1 MAQRPSSPR
10 RQLSSLLLGKLGVPE
25 DSLDAV
31 MAEAQEK
38 LTASDAENKLHNRK
52 LYLVIDLDETLVYS
66 KRLEPGATP
75 VGSLIYVRGQPFD
88 MQPRPGLQHF
98 LQMAASSYIVFLY
111 TMGDADYVHAV
122 MNVIDPERQYF
133 RGGMCCWRPTES
145 RQSKSL
151 ARVLTEKRMT
161 LVVDDSIDV
170 WAEDLP
176 NLCLTRR
183 FVGDKLD
190 DGLQL
195 LSWQLKLAHRAFYQD
210 VPPEGYSYEATMAR
224 APPSLPNVLRETR
237 GTLLSGC
244 TIALTGVVSDQ
255 REEHAEVQPL
265 CVLIRLY
272 GGEYTLNVDA
282 ATHLV
287 ARRKDG
293 WQRSPKISRALN
305 RIQEGAS
312 NFYAVWDHWLLDT
325 LASWQKQ
332 SEASYAIS
340 LDEER
345 GESPPPTFH
354 DHVAQQLAG
363 IKREH
368 VADDM
373 SDALTSVPLNSGVPL
388 RKRKAPEADDL
399 PHSQIF
405 RT

>member
-1 MAQRPSSPR
+1 
-10 RQLSSLLLGKLGVPE
+10 
-25 DSLDAV
+25 
-31 MAEAQEK
+31 
-38 LTASDAENKLHNRK
+38 
-52 LYLVIDLDETLVYS
+52 
-66 KRLEPGATP
+66 
-75 VGSLIYVRGQPFD
+75 
-88 MQPRPGLQHF
+88 
-98 LQMAASSYIVFLY
+98 
-111 TMGDADYVHAV
+111 
-122 MNVIDPERQYF
+122 
-133 RGGMCCWRPTES
+133 
-145 RQSKSL
+145 
-151 ARVLTEKRMT
+151 MT

-305 RIQEGAS
+305 RIQVRAAPTPHDSRSRARAPPPLANPPWTPRKSRATRRAS
-312 NFYAVWDHWLLDT
+312 TRAAPAAAAAVAGPRPASPFLSPTSPAGIALNFA
-325 LASWQKQ
+325 
-332 SEASYAIS
+332 
-340 LDEER
+340 ER
-345 GESPPPTFH
+345 GGWCRQLSEIVCPRLRRGGVRVCLKRRRHRERPTSSQVHESSPQS
-354 DHVAQQLAG
+354 AQ
-363 IKREH
+363 I
-368 VADDM
+368 
-373 SDALTSVPLNSGVPL
+373 
-388 RKRKAPEADDL
+388 
-399 PHSQIF
+399 
-405 RT
+405 

>member
-1 MAQRPSSPR
+1 MRALRNLAMPPPRSP
-10 RQLSSLLLGKLGVPE
+10 LPPLAP
-25 DSLDAV
+25 A
-31 MAEAQEK
+31 
-38 LTASDAENKLHNRK
+38 
-52 LYLVIDLDETLVYS
+52 
-66 KRLEPGATP
+66 
-75 VGSLIYVRGQPFD
+75 
-88 MQPRPGLQHF
+88 
-98 LQMAASSYIVFLY
+98 
-111 TMGDADYVHAV
+111 
-122 MNVIDPERQYF
+122 PERLDDAA
-133 RGGMCCWRPTES
+133 GGMCCWRPTES

-305 RIQEGAS
+305 RIQVRAAPTPHDSRSRARAPPPLANPPWTPRKSRATRRAS
-312 NFYAVWDHWLLDT
+312 TRAAPAAAAAVAGPRPASPFLSPTSPAGIALNFA
-325 LASWQKQ
+325 
-332 SEASYAIS
+332 
-340 LDEER
+340 ER
-345 GESPPPTFH
+345 GGWCRQLSKIVCPRLRRGGVRVCLKRRRHRERPTSSQVHESSPQS
-354 DHVAQQLAG
+354 AQ
-363 IKREH
+363 I
-368 VADDM
+368 
-373 SDALTSVPLNSGVPL
+373 
-388 RKRKAPEADDL
+388 
-399 PHSQIF
+399 
-405 RT
+405 

>member
-1 MAQRPSSPR
+1 MLSPCST
-10 RQLSSLLLGKLGVPE
+10 LPP
-25 DSLDAV
+25 LDPA
-31 MAEAQEK
+31 
-38 LTASDAENKLHNRK
+38 
-52 LYLVIDLDETLVYS
+52 
-66 KRLEPGATP
+66 
-75 VGSLIYVRGQPFD
+75 
-88 MQPRPGLQHF
+88 
-98 LQMAASSYIVFLY
+98 
-111 TMGDADYVHAV
+111 
-122 MNVIDPERQYF
+122 PERLDDAA
-133 RGGMCCWRPTES
+133 GGMCCWRPTES

-305 RIQEGAS
+305 RMQVRAVPTPHDSRSRARARAPPPLANPPWTPRKSRATRRASSRTAAAAAAAVARPAPPFLSPTYPAGIAINFAERVGWCRQLSELVCPRLRRGGGVSQTTTASRAAHEFMRAAPKARKYVMRYPGALPS
-312 NFYAVWDHWLLDT
+312 RFRRLMSIFLSSRARIRTLSQQHADLARSCYGRPHAAAPPSRSAVPSGRFGRALWRALRSKENPARHV
-325 LASWQKQ
+325 A
-332 SEASYAIS
+332 AY
-340 LDEER
+340 R
-345 GESPPPTFH
+345 ESP
-354 DHVAQQLAG
+354 A
-363 IKREH
+363 
-368 VADDM
+368 
-373 SDALTSVPLNSGVPL
+373 S
-388 RKRKAPEADDL
+388 
-399 PHSQIF
+399 
-405 RT
+405 